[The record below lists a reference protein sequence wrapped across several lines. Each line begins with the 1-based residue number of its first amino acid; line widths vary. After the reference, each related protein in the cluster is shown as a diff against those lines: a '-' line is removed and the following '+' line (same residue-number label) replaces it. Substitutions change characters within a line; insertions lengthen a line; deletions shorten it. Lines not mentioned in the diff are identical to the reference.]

1 MQIQTTSGYI
11 VNKSFNPQ
19 FKSAYPVYHWVREK
33 GGGSYAPAISH
44 SLNKK
49 LQGILVRLFNQ
60 TSKLSKTEFGQQIIK
75 KLGPRMSDG
84 VGDFDYVSNSVVR
97 TFNDTKGGWSGRF
110 IPINYLISGKDVKV
124 FDENFGKPIGKS
136 FAEAPK
142 VEGEALSAE
151 YRCAINDYILGGL
164 NFVKN
169 KKKKI
174 IDKNGLE
181 YGLHTKFEVVR
192 NKNGKIKGYDL
203 VDIRFCP
210 ETGEESPFVK
220 LGYHKN

>member
-1 MQIQTTSGYI
+1 MQIQSTSGYI

-97 TFNDTKGGWSGRF
+97 TFNDK
-110 IPINYLISGKDVKV
+110 KV
-124 FDENFGKPIGKS
+124 
-136 FAEAPK
+136 
-142 VEGEALSAE
+142 LSYQHFLKA
-151 YRCAINDYILGGL
+151 
-164 NFVKN
+164 
-169 KKKKI
+169 
-174 IDKNGLE
+174 
-181 YGLHTKFEVVR
+181 
-192 NKNGKIKGYDL
+192 
-203 VDIRFCP
+203 
-210 ETGEESPFVK
+210 
-220 LGYHKN
+220 